1 MATLKT
7 HARQY
12 QLSAIQ
18 KVTPTDAIPSGA
30 LTDLSVELPPGAIVT
45 GGGVLVVT
53 PFNAT
58 GAALADIGLT
68 GGSATAFANDVNI
81 ESAGYTAFATG
92 VGTYLPNGG
101 SVSITSVLAEGAT
114 AGEFHVIVHYIV
126 VGRGN
131 EVQD

>member
-1 MATLKT
+1 MATLQD

-12 QLSAIQ
+12 PLVAVQEVNVADLLPAGLSAI
-18 KVTPTDAIPSGA
+18 TI
-30 LTDLSVELPPGAIVT
+30 ELPPGAIVT
-45 GGGVLVVT
+45 GGGTLVIT

-58 GAALADIGLT
+58 GAALLDIGLT
-68 GGSATAFANDVNI
+68 GGSATAFANDVDI
-81 ESAGYTAFATG
+81 ETAAYTAFATG

-101 SVSITSVLAEGAT
+101 SVSLTGVATTGAT
-114 AGEFHVIVHYIV
+114 AGKLQVLVHYVV

>member
-1 MATLKT
+1 MANLKT

-12 QLSAIQ
+12 QLTAIQ
-18 KVTPTDAIPSGA
+18 KINAADLLPAGLSAI
-30 LTDLSVELPPGAIVT
+30 DIDLPPGAIVV
-45 GGGVLVVT
+45 GGGTLVVT

-58 GAALADIGLT
+58 GAGLLDIGLT
-68 GGSATAFANDVNI
+68 GGSGSAFANDVNI

-101 SVSITSVLAEGAT
+101 SVSITSILAEGAT

>member
-1 MATLKT
+1 MTTLST

-12 QLSAIQ
+12 QLTAVQ
-18 KVTPTDAIPSGA
+18 KVVAADIIPSGLVPIA
-30 LTDLSVELPPGAIVT
+30 IELPPGAIVT
-45 GGGVLVVT
+45 GGGTLVVT

-58 GAALADIGLT
+58 GASLMDIGLT

-81 ESAGYTAFATG
+81 EAAAYTAFATG

-101 SVSITSVLAEGAT
+101 SVSLTSILAEGAT
-114 AGEFHVIVHYIV
+114 TGELHVVVHYVV

>member
-12 QLSAIQ
+12 QLTAIQEVNAADLLPAGLSAINI
-18 KVTPTDAIPSGA
+18 D
-30 LTDLSVELPPGAIVT
+30 LPPGAIIT
-45 GGGVLVVT
+45 GGGTLVVT

-58 GAALADIGLT
+58 GAGLLDIGLT

-81 ESAGYTAFATG
+81 EAAAYTAFTTG
-92 VGTYLPNGG
+92 IGTYLPNGG
-101 SVSITSVLAEGAT
+101 SISLTGVATDGAT
-114 AGEFHVIVHYIV
+114 AGKLQVLVHYVV